1 MKTWKLILLVLVL
14 VIGTYYASNK
24 LHINESK
31 NTTVEIKTT
40 KSEIEKIMEEE
51 NFKKATILRAR
62 KVANDK
68 KKQEEVERNKQVM
81 VNIEKE
87 YEAIRA
93 EELTLVG
100 SADVSLK

>member
-1 MKTWKLILLVLVL
+1 LVLVL
-14 VIGTYYASNK
+14 VGGTYYASNK
-24 LHINESK
+24 VHINERK

-40 KSEIEKIMEEE
+40 KSEIEKIMDEES
-51 NFKKATILRAR
+51 FKKATILRAR

-68 KKQEEVERNKQVM
+68 KKDVEIQRNKEIM
-81 VNIEKE
+81 ANIEKE

-93 EELTLVG
+93 DELTLVG

>member
-14 VIGTYYASNK
+14 VGGTYYASNK
-24 LHINESK
+24 VHINEGK
-31 NTTVEIKTT
+31 NTTVEVKTT
-40 KSEIEKIMEEE
+40 KSEIEKIMDEES
-51 NFKKATILRAR
+51 FKKATILRAR

-68 KKQEEVERNKQVM
+68 KKDAEIQRNKEIM
-81 VNIEKE
+81 ANIEKE

-93 EELTLVG
+93 DELTLVG